1 MLRTT
6 PRRSTALLA
15 AGVLALGGLTA
26 ACEDDDGTND
36 DVDLDVDDGVEED
49 LNDLEQDVEDGVDDM
64 QDTDD
69 DGVDEMDEEL
79 DPVTNE
85 GG

>member
-49 LNDLEQDVEDGVDDM
+49 LNDVQDDVEDGVDDM
-64 QDTDD
+64 QDTVE
-69 DGVDEMDEEL
+69 DGVDEMDQEMDEE
-79 DPVTNE
+79 TND
-85 GG
+85 G

>member
-6 PRRSTALLA
+6 SRRSTALLA

-49 LNDLEQDVEDGVDDM
+49 LNDVQDDVEDGVDDM
-64 QDTDD
+64 QDDLD
-69 DGVDEMDEEL
+69 DGIDDSET
-79 DPVTNE
+79 DPSGT